1 MDNKKSSGLG
11 GLVGVIGVI
20 AVFLVIRNLFPLLAK
35 ILLIVGGILAVLVIG
50 LVVMLVVSASKD
62 NADGKPQQQNDDLLT
77 KGRKNLLELRRIAL
91 TVKNT
96 QVRSENEQICRTVEK
111 ILAVLKDQP
120 QDIPAVR
127 QFLNYYLPTLG
138 SILRKFAKVEQSG
151 VDAGDMV
158 VSTLACLRDIQTA
171 AEKQYANLFE
181 DDLLDLSVEMEA
193 LTIACQ
199 RDGLLE
205 EKPEESTGITLT
217 L

>member
-1 MDNKKSSGLG
+1 MDNNKPSGLG
-11 GLVGVIGVI
+11 GIVGVVAVI
-20 AVFLVIRNLFPLLAK
+20 AVFLIIRNLFPLLAK
-35 ILLIVGGILAVLVIG
+35 ILLIAAVVMAVLVIG
-50 LVVMLVVSASKD
+50 LVVLLVVSSSKD
-62 NADGKPQQQNDDLLT
+62 NANGKPKPKTDDLLT
-77 KGRKNLLELRRIAL
+77 KGRKELLELRRIAL
-91 TVKNT
+91 GIKNT
-96 QVRSENEQICRTVEK
+96 QVRGENEQICRTVEK
-111 ILAVLKDQP
+111 ILSALKEQP
-120 QDIPAVR
+120 EDIPTVR

-158 VSTLACLRDIQTA
+158 PNTLACLRDIRTA

-193 LTIACQ
+193 LTLACQ

-205 EKPEESTGITLT
+205 EKPEENAGITLT